1 MTWKEQYNQIKAY
14 TEKIASTCRVAQPPY
29 IMQIHVLSIH
39 TCQIEKHSTS
49 TFFQSY
55 FVNNTT
61 FIQVIN
67 ITDHICIKLEKKEHY
82 PAKVWATGV
91 LPVTG
96 ASCHQCPVTALAV
109 YKSGA
114 PTVQS
119 ILYSFSSIIKK
130 YSRELTKNLN
140 INPNQLVYG

>member
-1 MTWKEQYNQIKAY
+1 MEGAIITRYKHIQKKQQAYVEQHNPLILCKYMYFQF
-14 TEKIASTCRVAQPPY
+14 T
-29 IMQIHVLSIH
+29 L
-39 TCQIEKHSTS
+39 CQIEKHYTS
-49 TFFQSY
+49 AFFQSY

-96 ASCHQCPVTALAV
+96 VSCHQCPVTALAV

>member
-39 TCQIEKHSTS
+39 TMSDRKTLYKYIFSILFCKQH
-49 TFFQSY
+49 
-55 FVNNTT
+55 
-61 FIQVIN
+61 N
-67 ITDHICIKLEKKEHY
+67 IYIGNKYHRSHILIKLEKKEHY

-96 ASCHQCPVTALAV
+96 VSCH
-109 YKSGA
+109 
-114 PTVQS
+114 
-119 ILYSFSSIIKK
+119 
-130 YSRELTKNLN
+130 
-140 INPNQLVYG
+140 